1 MSSRTSP
8 LLALAGEVRLRWRG
22 WLAAFVPMPVAA
34 SSRERFKSC
43 LGAIFALA
51 CTEWISRHMLGGHNP
66 WFIAPMGASA
76 VLLFAV
82 PSSPL
87 AQPWSVIGGNLLAA
101 LVGVT
106 CARWIPDP
114 GLAAAVAGAVAIG
127 LMFHLHCV
135 HPPAGAVA
143 ITAVFGGPAVAKLGY
158 AFVLFP
164 VALNSMLML
173 LIALSFNNLTG
184 RRYPHRPPPP
194 VPGHGTSDPPPGQ
207 RVGFTRADLDEVL
220 AARGEFLDVDR
231 DDLEEI
237 LVAAELRAFGRRFG
251 DVRCG
256 DIMSRDVVAVH
267 ADQRIGEAWTL
278 LTRHR
283 LQALPVVSPRQ
294 RRLVGLIA
302 LPDLFVGD
310 PAKGQRRP
318 DGLVRDAMLT
328 ELPTAR
334 PDQPIVE
341 LAGAMS
347 DGGWHLMPVVDE
359 QRRLLGLITQS
370 DLLAALLKR

>member
-34 SSRERFKSC
+34 SSRERLKSC
-43 LGAIFALA
+43 LGAVFALA

-114 GLAAAVAGAVAIG
+114 GMAAAVAVAVAIG
-127 LMFHLHCV
+127 LMCHLHCV

-267 ADQRIGEAWTL
+267 ADQRISEAWTL

-294 RRLVGLIA
+294 RRLVGLVA

-359 QRRLLGLITQS
+359 QRRLLGLVTQS